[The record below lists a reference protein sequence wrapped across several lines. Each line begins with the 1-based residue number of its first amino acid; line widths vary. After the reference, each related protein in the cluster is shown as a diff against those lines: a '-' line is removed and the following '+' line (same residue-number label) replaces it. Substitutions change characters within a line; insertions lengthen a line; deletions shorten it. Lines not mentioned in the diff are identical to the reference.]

1 MNIQLKSGG
10 KIRKMQEGTDGK
22 TVNPNE
28 KETSYIRQSVLDN
41 ANELLANIFSA

>member
-10 KIRKMQEGTDGK
+10 KIRKMQDGK